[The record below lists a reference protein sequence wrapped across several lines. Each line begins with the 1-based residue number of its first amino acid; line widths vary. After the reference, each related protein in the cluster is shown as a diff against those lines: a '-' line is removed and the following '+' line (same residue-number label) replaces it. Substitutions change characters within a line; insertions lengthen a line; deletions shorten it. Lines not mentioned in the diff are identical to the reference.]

1 MPKNRLRKSITFGI
15 FCMVIG
21 IGMIPSLS
29 GDVATLGLMEQN
41 PQGAPLFDEE
51 HSVICGYVT
60 DGVTGAPLEVSD

>member
-1 MPKNRLRKSITFGI
+1 
-15 FCMVIG
+15 MVISK
-21 IGMIPSLS
+21 GMIPSLS
-29 GDVATLGLMEQN
+29 GDVATIGLMEQN